1 MIESENDI
9 LKTLK
14 DTPKYKQL
22 KKAKRIFI
30 INKIKR
36 ISKYIIISGLMICII
51 FFPTQTGSLIGNW
64 INDFFGTIIN
74 SIK

>member
-1 MIESENDI
+1 MIQSEEDI

-30 INKIKR
+30 INKLKR
-36 ISKYIIISGLMICII
+36 IGKYIIIGGFIVCII